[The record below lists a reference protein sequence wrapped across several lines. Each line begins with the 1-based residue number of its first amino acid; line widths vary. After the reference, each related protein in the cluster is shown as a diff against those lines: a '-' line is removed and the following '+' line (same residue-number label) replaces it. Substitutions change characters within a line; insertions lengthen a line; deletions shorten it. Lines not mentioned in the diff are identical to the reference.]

1 MVFFSGQLWSC
12 PKNPSLDVWVQNW
25 CVLYFMFQCF
35 VFPEFILEKFLNMDQ
50 VLKRRSIEV
59 GKKELIQSFHIS
71 FLRILVGVLNHFRMF
86 DKGLMFLKL
95 KWNKKNGQW
104 FNSSIS
110 FHSHSNTMVLKK
122 AFYPPVRL

>member
-1 MVFFSGQLWSC
+1 
-12 PKNPSLDVWVQNW
+12 
-25 CVLYFMFQCF
+25 MFQCF

-95 KWNKKNGQW
+95 K
-104 FNSSIS
+104 
-110 FHSHSNTMVLKK
+110 
-122 AFYPPVRL
+122 